1 MQNLHV
7 YMHKSAVDSKMASIK
22 ELRYPSKLN
31 IYLFEQ
37 RQKVKKQTSPLE
49 KMVHQL
55 HIKTRS

>member
-1 MQNLHV
+1 
-7 YMHKSAVDSKMASIK
+7 MHKSAVDSKMASIK
-22 ELRYPSKLN
+22 EFQYPSKLN